1 MINLVHHDRFGCPA
15 CFYSLFLA
23 PSLAM
28 QYMVNRNQYNICYY
42 LADGTYLEWSIFVKS
57 ISLPISDKDR
67 RFTKEQEGVKK
78 DIERAFG
85 VLQCQFCILK
95 WPARLYD
102 RRQLEQI
109 VLACVILHNMIVEDE
124 KREDAEEDLD
134 LNEAASAT
142 IVEELEVS
150 AEECLP
156 FERVEKHTNLHGSS
170 TRLKLKDLVES
181 IFIKKLDLS
190 TKI

>member
-15 CFYSLFLA
+15 CFYSLFVA

-67 RFTKEQEGVKK
+67 RFAKEQEGVKK

-109 VLACVILHNMIVEDE
+109 VLACVILHN
-124 KREDAEEDLD
+124 

-181 IFIKKLDLS
+181 IFIKKIGPLYENLS
-190 TKI
+190 